1 MAKKIEPVN
10 IWVNGENKVAEYFS
24 VTCINDNYEN
34 SATNYWQMFTKKIQ
48 QKEVA
53 TPEGFEPNGEEFEV
67 VGEQISC
74 GNLTIDG
81 ADYTAWGDQPAMAIN
96 EWIYNWSASK
106 LNLVII

>member
-1 MAKKIEPVN
+1 MSKQIQPVN
-10 IWVNGENKVAEYFS
+10 IWVNGEMKEAKYFS

-34 SATNYWQMFTKKIQ
+34 SATNYWQLYDAMVD
-48 QKEVA
+48 E
-53 TPEGFEPNGEEFEV
+53 EGNEKMGMQV
-67 VGEQISC
+67 SA

-81 ADYTAWGDQPAMAIN
+81 VDYVNWGDQPAMAIN